1 MAKIFDLSIKNFKG
15 IKEFKYIFGKK
26 DFICLIGRGD
36 SGKTTILEA
45 ISLVL
50 SPKWNIPFID
60 TDFYKCNIEESI
72 EIEAT
77 LYDIL
82 EKLLRES
89 KFALYTRGIDFN
101 SNEVKDEIEDNLE
114 IALSV
119 KLVVDK
125 TLEPK
130 WYIVNERQEQIEI
143 NSSDRALFKM
153 FFISDYLD
161 RHFSWNT
168 GSPLYSLL
176 KNQDSLEEFDN
187 SVILNSLRTAKA
199 AIDNSSFPTFDN
211 VIENIKSTSKELGL
225 NINDISTTVDF
236 KEFMLKDDKVSLHEN
251 NIPLRLKG
259 KGTKRLLSIAI
270 QLELLKSGG
279 IILVD
284 EIEQGLEPDRAQHL
298 AKMLRNAPYG
308 QIFITTH
315 SRDVLVEL
323 SYDNL
328 FMMKDS
334 ELIDFDESLQDCLRV
349 SPEVFFAKRILVC
362 EGATEVG
369 FCRAI
374 NDYRIDKGMRN
385 MSLLGVKITDGKGNN
400 QIKYTKGFVET
411 KFSICLFC
419 DSDVEIVNNE
429 KITLINNGVILCD
442 CDNLYALEH
451 QIFNDL
457 PWNGVKDLIA
467 LREEEQEFSS
477 IEQSLGDIVKKHIGT
492 SLSKNWFTEDT
503 IEIRKA
509 LGQLSTKKDKKQ
521 DKSWFKTIEKG
532 YKLGK
537 ICLNYYD
544 SMNDNQRLKQQ
555 IKILMEWIDND

>member
-1 MAKIFDLSIKNFKG
+1 MAKIFDIKIKNFKG
-15 IKEFKYIFGKK
+15 INEFHHTFGKK
-26 DFICLIGRGD
+26 NFICLIGRGD
-36 SGKTTILEA
+36 SGKTSILEA

-60 TDFYKCNIEESI
+60 TDFHNCNIEASI

-77 LYDIL
+77 LYDIP

-89 KFALYTRGIDFN
+89 KFALYIRGIDFI
-101 SNEVKDEIEDNLE
+101 SNEVRDEIEDNLE

-130 WYIVNERQEQIEI
+130 WYIVNERQVQIEI

-161 RHFSWNT
+161 KHFSWNT

-176 KNQDSLEEFDN
+176 KNQDNSEEFDN
-187 SVILNSLRTAKA
+187 SVILDSLRKAKET
-199 AIDNSSFPTFDN
+199 IDSASFTTFDT

-279 IILVD
+279 IILID

-298 AKMLRNAPYG
+298 AKMLRETSNG

-323 SYDNL
+323 NHDNL
-328 FMMKDS
+328 LMLKDNNVI
-334 ELIDFDESLQDCLRV
+334 EFDYAFQGSLRNN
-349 SPEVFFAKRILVC
+349 PEAFFGKHLLVC

-374 NDYRIDKGMRN
+374 NDYRIENTKPN
-385 MSLLGVKITDGKGNN
+385 MSCKGIRLVDGCGSMQEEYSKKFITA
-400 QIKYTKGFVET
+400 
-411 KFSICLFC
+411 KFPVCLFC
-419 DSDVEIVNNE
+419 DSDELNFNSKKESLITLG
-429 KITLINNGVILCD
+429 ITLID
-442 CDNLYALEH
+442 CDQGKALEE
-451 QIFNDL
+451 QIFSDL
-457 PWNGVKDLIA
+457 PWEAVKKTIYYRL
-467 LREEEQEFSS
+467 EESS
-477 IEQSLGDIVKKHIGT
+477 IAQLEQSIESKINRKLEKDWIDID
-492 SLSKNWFTEDT
+492 LL
-503 IEIRKA
+503 EIRNV
-509 LGQLSTKKDKKQ
+509 LGFLAKEKG
-521 DKSWFKTIEKG
+521 WFKNITHG
-532 YKLGK
+532 QVLGK
-537 ICLNYYD
+537 ICLEYLNAMNMKTIKKEID
-544 SMNDNQRLKQQ
+544 S
-555 IKILMEWIDND
+555 IMEWIDNA

>member
-1 MAKIFDLSIKNFKG
+1 MAKIFDIKIKNFKG
-15 IKEFKYIFGKK
+15 IIEFHHTFGKK
-26 DFICLIGRGD
+26 NFICLIGRGD

-60 TDFYKCNIEESI
+60 TDFHKCNIEESI

-77 LYDIL
+77 LYDIP

-187 SVILNSLRTAKA
+187 SVILNSLRTAKS
-199 AIDNSSFPTFDN
+199 AIDNSSFPSFDA
-211 VIENIKSTSKELGL
+211 VIANIKSSSKELGL
-225 NINDISTTVDF
+225 NIENISTTVDF

-279 IILVD
+279 IILID

-298 AKMLRNAPYG
+298 AKMLKDNIHG

-328 FMMKDS
+328 FMMKES
-334 ELIDFDESLQDCLRV
+334 ELVDFDESLQDCLRV
-349 SPEVFFAKRILVC
+349 SPEVFFAKKILVC

-374 NDYRIDKGMRN
+374 NDYRIEHNMTN
-385 MSLLGVKITDGKGNN
+385 MSMLGVKITDGKGAN
-400 QIKYTKGFVET
+400 QIRYTNGFIKY
-411 KFSICLFC
+411 KFDVCLFC
-419 DSDVEIVNNE
+419 DSDLTEVNE
-429 KITLINNGVILCD
+429 KKNELSGKGVIVCD
-442 CDNLYALEH
+442 CENLFALEQ
-451 QIFNDL
+451 QIFYDL
-457 PWNGVKDLIA
+457 PWNGIKELIEY
-467 LREEEQEFSS
+467 RKKVQDFSL
-477 IEQSLGDIVKKHIGT
+477 IEAGL
-492 SLSKNWFTEDT
+492 KNIYQTILKMDFPENWIDDDN
-503 IEIRKA
+503 IEIRNA
-509 LGQLSTKKDKKQ
+509 LGKLSVKKEKD
-521 DKSWFKTIEKG
+521 WFKSIERG
-532 YKLGK
+532 YDLGN
-537 ICLNYYD
+537 ICLNHYD
-544 SMNDNQRLKQQ
+544 TLKSEQRLKKQ
-555 IKILMEWIDND
+555 IDSIMEWIDNA

>member
-15 IKEFKYIFGKK
+15 IKEFKYVFGKK

-60 TDFYKCNIEESI
+60 TDFNKCNIENVI
-72 EIEAT
+72 EISAT
-77 LYDIL
+77 LYDIPL
-82 EKLLRES
+82 KLLSES

-114 IALSV
+114 IGLSV
-119 KLVVDK
+119 KLVVDR

-130 WYIVNERQEQIEI
+130 WYIVNERQDQIEI

-161 RHFSWNT
+161 KHFSWSI

-176 KNQDSLEEFDN
+176 KNQNNLEEIDNNVILDSLREAKSKIDSASFITFN
-187 SVILNSLRTAKA
+187 TVIA
-199 AIDNSSFPTFDN
+199 
-211 VIENIKSTSKELGL
+211 NIKSTSEDLGL

-236 KEFMLKDDKVSLHEN
+236 KEFMLKDDKISLHEN
-251 NIPLRLKG
+251 NIPFRLKG

-279 IILVD
+279 IILID

-298 AKMLRNAPYG
+298 AKILRDNERG

-323 SYDNL
+323 NYNNL

-334 ELIDFDESLQDCLRV
+334 ELVDFDKKLQDCLRI
-349 SPEVFFAKRILVC
+349 SPEVFFAKKVLVC

-374 NDYRIDKGMRN
+374 NDYRIENGMRN
-385 MSLLGVKITDGKGNN
+385 ISMLGIKITDGKGDN
-400 QIKYTKGFVET
+400 QIKYTKGFIKS
-411 KFSICLFC
+411 KFNVCLFC
-419 DSDVEIVNNE
+419 DSDLLKVNEE
-429 KITLINNGVILCD
+429 KKDLVSKGVIVCD
-442 CDNLYALEH
+442 CDALYALEQ
-451 QIFNDL
+451 QIFSDL
-457 PWNGVKDLIA
+457 PWEGIQELVK
-467 LREEEQEFSS
+467 LREEEQDISA
-477 IEQSLGDIVKKHIGT
+477 IEDSLKSKFNKENKEVLSEKWLLADDIKIRNFLGEI
-492 SLSKNWFTEDT
+492 SKN
-503 IEIRKA
+503 
-509 LGQLSTKKDKKQ
+509 KD
-521 DKSWFKTIEKG
+521 WFKDIERA
-532 YKLGK
+532 YRMGK
-537 ICLNYYD
+537 ICLSYYD
-544 SMNDNQRLKQQ
+544 KMQETKKLKIQ
-555 IKILMEWIDND
+555 IQSIMEWIDHA